1 MKRKALGR
9 GLSALLSNSNVES
22 VEPIAVTQ
30 AQVKRIEEIEIG
42 AIEANRWQPRTQ
54 FDGEQLQELSDSIR
68 TQGVLQPLLVR
79 KKPDGAEG
87 YQLIAGERRLRASKL
102 AGLPK
107 VPCILLEA
115 KETQALEIALVE
127 NIQRSNLSPV
137 EEARAYKQM
146 LERFNLTQEEIAV
159 KVGKSR
165 SGITNALRLLTLPV
179 SVLDLLDCSEL
190 SVGHAKVL
198 LSLKDAD
205 KIETLALRVIDEQWS
220 VRQLEEELR
229 GKPPA
234 PTTPKPSKSGPE
246 EKDVYIADM
255 QRKLEEVFQTKVDL
269 RMKSK
274 TKGQI
279 DIHFYDLDQLDH
291 LLKLWKISL

>member
-9 GLSALLSNSNVES
+9 GLSALLSDSSVES
-22 VEPIAVTQ
+22 VAEPQ
-30 AQVKRIEEIEIG
+30 SKRIDEIEVG

-54 FDGEQLQELSDSIR
+54 FDDEQLKELSESIGA
-68 TQGVLQPLLVR
+68 QGVLQPLLVR
-79 KKPDGAEG
+79 RKPDGSAG

-102 AGLPK
+102 AGLGK

-115 KETQALEIALVE
+115 QETQALEIALVE

-146 LERFNLTQEEIAV
+146 VERFNLTQEQISA

-165 SGITNALRLLTLPV
+165 AAVTNALRLLNLPV
-179 SVLDLLDCSEL
+179 SVLDLLDSGVL

-198 LSLKDAD
+198 LSVKDTD
-205 KIETLALRVIDEQWS
+205 KIESLALRILEEEWS

-234 PTTPKPSKSGPE
+234 APKPAKAAPE
-246 EKDVYIADM
+246 DKDIFVSDM
-255 QRKLEEVFQTKVDL
+255 KRKLEEALQTKVDI
-269 RMKSK
+269 RMKGK
-274 TKGQI
+274 NKGRI

>member
-9 GLSALLSNSNVES
+9 GLSALLSDSSVES
-22 VEPIAVTQ
+22 VAEPKS
-30 AQVKRIEEIEIG
+30 KRIDEIEVG

-54 FDGEQLQELSDSIR
+54 FDDEQLQELSNSIQ

-79 KKPDGAEG
+79 RKPDHSPG

-102 AGLPK
+102 AGLEK

-115 KETQALEIALVE
+115 QETQALEIALVE

-146 LERFNLTQEEIAV
+146 AERFNLTQEQIAA

-165 SGITNALRLLTLPV
+165 AAVTNALRLLNLPV
-179 SVLDLLDCSEL
+179 TVLDLLDSGEL

-198 LSLKDAD
+198 LSVKEPD
-205 KIETLALRVIDEQWS
+205 KIELMATRIVDEQWS

-234 PTTPKPSKSGPE
+234 APKPAKPAPE
-246 EKDVYIADM
+246 DADIFVADM
-255 QRKLEEVFQTKVDL
+255 KRKLEEALQTKVDI
-269 RMKSK
+269 RMKGKSK
-274 TKGQI
+274 GRI

-291 LLKLWKISL
+291 ILKLWKISL

>member
-9 GLSALLSNSNVES
+9 GLSALLSDSKIES
-22 VEPIAVTQ
+22 TSEPQ
-30 AQVKRIEEIEIG
+30 AKRVEEIEVG

-54 FDGEQLQELSDSIR
+54 FDDEQLQELSDSIR
-68 TQGVLQPLLVR
+68 TQGVLQPLLIR
-79 KKPDGAEG
+79 RKPDGTPG

-102 AGLPK
+102 AGLAK
-107 VPCILLEA
+107 VPCIELEA

-127 NIQRSNLSPV
+127 NIQRSSLSPV

-146 LERFNLTQEEIAV
+146 SERFNITQEEIAT

-165 SGITNALRLLTLPV
+165 TAVTNSLRLLNLPV
-179 SVLDLLDCSEL
+179 AVLDLLDCSEI

-198 LSLKDAD
+198 LSLKDEN
-205 KIETLALRVIDEQWS
+205 KIESLAQKCIDEQWS
-220 VRQLEEELR
+220 VRQLEDELR
-229 GKPPA
+229 GKPA
-234 PTTPKPSKSGPE
+234 TAPKPPKPASE
-246 EKDVYIADM
+246 EKDLYITDM
-255 QRKLEEVFQTKVDL
+255 QRKLEEVFQTKVDI
-269 RMKSK
+269 RMKAK
-274 TKGQI
+274 NKGRI